1 MNILQIYAKKRKFY
15 KKQRAN
21 SLKSCLFYIKKGEQ
35 EVKVI
40 RGITKTK
47 GKKVKKRLIFLGKN
61 RILVYNIQRF
71 KFFYNP
77 GMFFRGRGKYNPSG

>member
-1 MNILQIYAKKRKFY
+1 MNILQIYAKNGKFY

-21 SLKSCLFYIKKGEQ
+21 PLKSCLFYIKKGEQ

-47 GKKVKKRLIFLGKN
+47 GKKVKKHLIFLGKN

-71 KFFYNP
+71 KFFL
-77 GMFFRGRGKYNPSG
+77 